1 LLPYS
6 ITAFRGANNSIQ
18 TQVLVEAKIG
28 GCLTCPRNNGR
39 SLADSVWR
47 DYNHRKEAAMGP
59 IVLFDKSFVEMLN
72 IDEATVFDTLYS
84 SVICPIFYTEV
95 LADLSKEPP
104 GQRTAERIVADVVRK
119 TPIMHA
125 TPNVLHSTLCL
136 DELLG
141 HPIEMRGVPA
151 ITGGR
156 PVRQNGRVGVVY
168 EQSSEAKA
176 FDRWQHGKF
185 YELERE
191 FASSWRAQLK
201 GANHADM
208 AKLAK
213 AALKIRASPKSFD
226 DAFAIAKEVVQ
237 GEGQRFWTL
246 RTAYALLGLDPRQ
259 WKAVLNRWKEMGGP
273 PLPEYAPYT
282 AHCLLV
288 DVFFHVAVDKTLIS
302 PDRPSNRTD
311 IAYLYYLPFAMMFV
325 SNDKL
330 HRRTAPLFL
339 TQKQHFVSGGEL
351 KKDLQALDAHY
362 SALSEVEKAQGLF
375 RLASTP
381 PNDEAF
387 LTTRIWKRFGM
398 NVEKPSKRFDH
409 NENKEAND
417 RIVAEMNKMVAAAEN
432 SQGKFSAGEMADP
445 DGIVIQRLV
454 PLQRGKWRLMP
465 PEVKA
470 DAT

>member
-1 LLPYS
+1 
-6 ITAFRGANNSIQ
+6 
-18 TQVLVEAKIG
+18 
-28 GCLTCPRNNGR
+28 
-39 SLADSVWR
+39 
-47 DYNHRKEAAMGP
+47 MGP

-72 IDEATVFDTLYS
+72 IDEAAVFDALYP
-84 SVICPIFYTEV
+84 SVICPMFYTEV

-104 GQRTAERIVADVVRK
+104 GQRTAERIVADVARK

-125 TPNVLHSTLCL
+125 TPNLLHSTLCL
-136 DELLG
+136 GELLG
-141 HPIEMRGVPA
+141 HPIEMRGVPS
-151 ITGGR
+151 IPGGR
-156 PVRQNGRVGVVY
+156 PVRQNGRVTVVY
-168 EQSSEAKA
+168 EQSNEAKA
-176 FDRWQHGKF
+176 FDRWQRGMF

-201 GANHADM
+201 SANHADM

-213 AALKIRASPKSFD
+213 AALKISASPSSLE
-226 DAFAIAKEVVQ
+226 DAFEIAKEVVQ
-237 GEGQRFWTL
+237 GKGQRFRTL
-246 RTAYALLGLDPRQ
+246 KTAYSLLGLDHGQ
-259 WKAVLNRWKEMGGP
+259 WNAVLNRWKEMGGP
-273 PLPEYAPYT
+273 ALRQYAPYT
-282 AHCLLV
+282 AYCLLV

-339 TQKQHFVSGGEL
+339 TQKQHFISGEEL

-362 SALSEVEKAQGLF
+362 SALPEVEKAQGLF

-381 PNDEAF
+381 PNDDAF

-398 NVEKPSKRFDH
+398 NVEKASKPFDH

-417 RIVAEMNKMVAAAEN
+417 RIVAEMNKIVGSAEIP
-432 SQGKFSAGEMADP
+432 QGKFSAGEVADP
-445 DGIVIQRLV
+445 DGVVIQRLV

-465 PEVKA
+465 PEVRP

>member
-1 LLPYS
+1 
-6 ITAFRGANNSIQ
+6 
-18 TQVLVEAKIG
+18 
-28 GCLTCPRNNGR
+28 
-39 SLADSVWR
+39 
-47 DYNHRKEAAMGP
+47 MGP

-72 IDEATVFDTLYS
+72 IDEAAVFDTLYS

-95 LADLSKEPP
+95 LADLSKQPP
-104 GQRTAERIVADVVRK
+104 GQRTAERIVADVARK

-136 DELLG
+136 GELLG
-141 HPIEMRGVPA
+141 HSIEMRGVPA
-151 ITGGR
+151 IAGGR
-156 PVRQNGRVGVVY
+156 PVRQSDGRVSVVY

-176 FDRWQHGKF
+176 FDRWQHRRF

-191 FASSWRAQLK
+191 FAARWRAQLK
-201 GANHADM
+201 DANHADM

-213 AALKIRASPKSFD
+213 AALKINASPKAFD
-226 DAFAIAKEVVQ
+226 DAFAIAEEVVR
-237 GEGQRFWTL
+237 GKGQRLWTL
-246 RTAYALLGLDPRQ
+246 KTAYALLGLEPRQ
-259 WKAVLNRWKEMGGP
+259 WKAVLNRWREMGGP

-288 DVFFHVAVDKTLIS
+288 DVFFHVAVDKKLIS

-339 TQKQHFVSGGEL
+339 TEKQHFVSGDEL

-362 SALSEVEKAQGLF
+362 SALPEAEKAQGLF

-398 NVEKPSKRFDH
+398 KVEKSPKPFDH
-409 NENKEAND
+409 NENKEAHD
-417 RIVAEMNKMVAAAEN
+417 RVVAEMKKMVTGAEN
-432 SQGKFSAGEMADP
+432 PQGKFSADEMADP
-445 DGIVIQRLV
+445 DGVVIQRLV

-465 PEVKA
+465 PDVKA
-470 DAT
+470 DTT